1 MSERWEY
8 KIVRP
13 SVKGMGMWGATHK
26 KYIAHFE
33 HELNELG
40 RMGWNCYHIG
50 PDTVT
55 FYLKRK
61 I

>member
-13 SVKGMGMWGATHK
+13 SVKGIGGIMGATADK
-26 KYIAHFE
+26 LNAHFE

-40 RMGWNCYHIG
+40 RMGWNCYHV
-50 PDTVT
+50 DSLT